1 MARGRLI
8 AFEGGEGCGKSTQA
22 ARFAARSGAL
32 LTREPGG
39 TPLGEA
45 LRTLVLDHGEGPA
58 FDARAETLVMLAA
71 RAQHVVA
78 VVQPALDAGR
88 DVVTD
93 RFSHSTLAYQGYG
106 RGLDVD
112 ELTVMCTWAAHGLW
126 PDAVVLLEVPP
137 DVAAGRRDREADRLE
152 SAGRD
157 FHDRVA
163 AGFRELAARD
173 SDRWLVLDGTGS
185 VEQVGAQVAAGLAKM
200 GIG

>member
-22 ARFAARSGAL
+22 ARFAARTGAL

-39 TPLGEA
+39 TTLGEA

-71 RAQHVVA
+71 RAQHVA
-78 VVQPALDAGR
+78 EVVVPALGAGR
-88 DVVTD
+88 LVVTD

-106 RGLDVD
+106 RGLDVE
-112 ELTVMCTWAAHGLW
+112 ELRGMCTWAAQGIW
-126 PDAVVLLEVPP
+126 PDAVVLLEVSPE
-137 DVAAGRRDREADRLE
+137 VAASRRSREADRLE

-163 AGFRELAARD
+163 AGFRELAAGD
-173 SDRWLVLDGTGS
+173 PERWLVADGSGT
-185 VEQVGAQVAAGLAKM
+185 VEDVEVRVTAGLADM
-200 GIG
+200 GIR

>member
-22 ARFAARSGAL
+22 ARFAARTGAL

-45 LRTLVLDHGEGPA
+45 LRILVLDHGEGPA

-71 RAQHVVA
+71 RAQHVAEVVA
-78 VVQPALDAGR
+78 PALGAGR
-88 DVVTD
+88 LVVTD

-106 RGLDVD
+106 RGLDVE
-112 ELTVMCTWAAHGLW
+112 ELRGMCTWAAQGIW
-126 PDAVVLLEVPP
+126 PDAVVLLEVSPE
-137 DVAAGRRDREADRLE
+137 VAASRRNREADRLE

-163 AGFRELAARD
+163 AGFRELVAD
-173 SDRWLVLDGTGS
+173 DPERWLVADGSGT
-185 VEQVGAQVAAGLAKM
+185 VEEVEVRVTAGLADM
-200 GIG
+200 GIR

>member
-22 ARFAARSGAL
+22 ARLAARTGAL

-39 TPLGEA
+39 TALGEA
-45 LRTLVLDHGEGPA
+45 LRHLVLDHGEGPA

-71 RAQHVVA
+71 RAQHVAEVVA
-78 VVQPALDAGR
+78 PALRRGR
-88 DVVTD
+88 DVITD

-106 RGLDVD
+106 RGLDVE
-112 ELTVMCTWAAHGLW
+112 ELRRMCTWAAHGIW
-126 PDAVVLLEVPP
+126 PDAVVLLEVAPE
-137 DVAAGRRDREADRLE
+137 VADRRREAEADRLE

-163 AGFRELAARD
+163 AGFRDLAGRD
-173 SDRWLVLDGTGS
+173 PDRWVVADGTGT
-185 VEQVGAQVAAGLAKM
+185 VEEVEARVAAGLAQM
-200 GIG
+200 GIR